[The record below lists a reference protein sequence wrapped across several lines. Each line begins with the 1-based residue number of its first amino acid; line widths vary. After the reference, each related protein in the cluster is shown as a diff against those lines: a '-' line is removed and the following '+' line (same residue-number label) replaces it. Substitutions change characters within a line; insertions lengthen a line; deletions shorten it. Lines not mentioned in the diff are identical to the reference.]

1 MAGRKKEVQSA
12 TAKSFN
18 GHDFLKQII
27 KETKNEYASLVSEGT
42 VYDTVSYIDL
52 GNYLLNKQ
60 IGGDFFKGA
69 AGNTCCCFAGEE
81 GVGKTY
87 LILGIIK
94 SFLDSHEDGVVA
106 LFESE
111 GAIKKSTLEDRNID
125 IERVDLLPIGTIEE
139 FKFQCNKVIDSYG
152 EIPKNDRPPLLIAL
166 DSLGMLSNNKEMG
179 DTEAGEDKADMGG
192 HAKRIKSTF
201 RIIRQKLAKYN
212 IPLFLT
218 NHIFADPS
226 SFVPSKKI
234 SGGSGIK
241 YAADSILMLSKKKI
255 KPGEESFEDG
265 GIAVTC
271 TGAKLRDTKPFTQIP
286 FTINFNKGVTK
297 YSGLFDFCLETGLIV
312 KTGIQYTF
320 SPDVDDS
327 ENKFTKRA
335 ALSAPETIFTDDIL
349 KKLNE
354 LLDSVFAFGSAVEIT
369 DDSDSDED

>member
-1 MAGRKKEVQSA
+1 MAGKKKEVQSA
-12 TAKSFN
+12 TTKSIS

-27 KETKNEYASLVSEGT
+27 KETKNEYASIVSEGT

-60 IGGDFFKGA
+60 IGGDMFKGA

-94 SFLDSHEDGVVA
+94 SFLNSHEDGIVT

-111 GAIKKSTLEDRNID
+111 GAIKKSTLEDRDID
-125 IERVDLLPIGTIEE
+125 TERVTLLPIGTIEE

-152 EIPKNDRPPLLIAL
+152 EIPKAERPPLLIAL

-271 TGAKLRDTKPFTQIP
+271 TVAKLRDTKPFTQIP

-312 KTGIQYTF
+312 KTGIQYMF
-320 SPDVDDS
+320 SSDVDDS

-335 ALSAPETIFTDDIL
+335 ALSAPETIFTEDIL